1 VKIKERCLECG
12 GELNLV
18 FNEYVARAVC
28 KGCGSVFKV
37 RLRLTKLYGQRKP
50 ESSSS

>member
-1 VKIKERCLECG
+1 MKIKEKCPECG

-28 KGCGSVFKV
+28 KDCGSVFKV
-37 RLRLTKLYGQRKP
+37 KLKLSKLYGQSKP
-50 ESSSS
+50 EIEA